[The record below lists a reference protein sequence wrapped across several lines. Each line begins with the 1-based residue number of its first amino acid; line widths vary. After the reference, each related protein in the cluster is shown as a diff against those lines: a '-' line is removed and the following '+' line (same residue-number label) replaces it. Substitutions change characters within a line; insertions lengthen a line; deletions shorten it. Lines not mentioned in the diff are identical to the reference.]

1 MIRKSL
7 VVAALVLPL
16 ALGQTS
22 PSNAAT
28 LKVATFAN
36 NNQTLKVSVGQSF
49 RVTLDSTYWEFSTT
63 FNKNVLSSNNK
74 PSITLIQP
82 GPTAP
87 QGCQHPGSGCGSI
100 SFLYKVKSAGT
111 TTITAV
117 RSSCGEAIQCTPA
130 NSKFKLTI
138 LAK

>member
-7 VVAALVLPL
+7 IVAALATQF
-16 ALGQTS
+16 ALVQIAS
-22 PSNAAT
+22 SNAAT
-28 LKVATFAN
+28 LKVATFSN

-49 RVTLDSTYWEFSTT
+49 RVTLDSTYWEFSNA
-63 FNKNVLSSNNK
+63 FNKKVLSSNNK

-100 SFLYKVKSAGT
+100 SFLYTVKSAGT
-111 TTITAV
+111 TVITAT